1 MATEVVVAM
10 SEEEEAGTEEAAARV
25 VGPPTDWV
33 ASEGEEGEE
42 EGRGIPREIDGER
55 GLGR

>member
-1 MATEVVVAM
+1 MAVAT
-10 SEEEEAGTEEAAARV
+10 EEEEEEEEAAARV

-33 ASEGEEGEE
+33 ASEGEE

-55 GLGR
+55 GLGRLLWCLP